1 MRTQSRIN
9 LWIPV
14 KVAGTVMLICLAC
27 DGLVYL
33 LNIPTI
39 SRLLPDIPYWVFSFA
54 GWLHVA
60 LGGLLFVSGLIR
72 LGFRAAAGAPA
83 DLITDG
89 PFRYVR
95 SPMYGGLALIVAGC
109 GLVFNQI
116 ALLLASLMWL
126 VIARQFCMDEERL
139 LARLFGRSYTRYRNS
154 TPLLIPHVGRILGD
168 FFNVRRPIL

>member
-39 SRLLPDIPYWVFSFA
+39 FSLLPDIPNWVFTFV

-95 SPMYGGLALIVAGC
+95 SPMYGGLAYIIAGC
-109 GLVFNQI
+109 GLAFGQI
-116 ALLLASLMWL
+116 SLLLAAVMWL
-126 VIARQFCMDEERL
+126 LVARHYCMDEERM
-139 LARLFGRSYTRYRNS
+139 LARLFGRTYTRYRNT
-154 TPLLIPHVGRILGD
+154 TPLLIPHLGRILAD